1 MSDISDDEL
10 DEAVTLLAMLGGSST
25 SRGSS
30 RRSSGG
36 ERKSNESPPSDD
48 EDDEVP
54 PLPEPSL
61 NGIPLA
67 QLNTPENREAALQK
81 NAREKI
87 QATFQRY
94 IYYLKQRFSDQLI
107 DQLKDK
113 EDADDLLYRLGV
125 VRKSIYEGFD
135 DTVRDLN
142 NDLKETIYTGKERL
156 QIERNIIKIQDK
168 IKKRKQGLFKVV
180 GGESKSRL
188 VDMNLRF

>member
-36 ERKSNESPPSDD
+36 ERKSNEPPPSDD
-48 EDDEVP
+48 ENDEVP

-67 QLNTPENREAALQK
+67 QLNTPENREAK
-81 NAREKI
+81 AREKI
-87 QATFQRY
+87 EAKFQSSLN
-94 IYYLKQRFSDQLI
+94 YLKANFPDQLI
-107 DQLKDK
+107 DQLKNK
-113 EDADDLLYRLGV
+113 EDADYVLERLGR
-125 VRKSIYEGFD
+125 VRIAIYDGFNN
-135 DTVRDLN
+135 TVRDLN
-142 NDLKETIYTGKERL
+142 NDLERKINTVKYRVE
-156 QIERNIIKIQDK
+156 IEKIIVNIQDK
-168 IKKRKQGLFKVV
+168 IENRKRNLFNVL
-180 GGESKSRL
+180 GAESKSRL